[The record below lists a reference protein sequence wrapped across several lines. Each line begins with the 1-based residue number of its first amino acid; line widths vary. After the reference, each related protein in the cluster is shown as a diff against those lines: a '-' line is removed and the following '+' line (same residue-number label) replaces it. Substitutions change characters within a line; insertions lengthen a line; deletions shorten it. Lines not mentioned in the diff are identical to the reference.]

1 MGQVAIPIPV
11 LGAIIGNVAGMFL
24 YDIAK
29 NQGLKQEQS
38 LIAGY
43 RAEITALIERLDEQ
57 NRALL
62 QLLEANLKKFK
73 SMLELAFD
81 PDINTAFDSSI
92 KFARF
97 NGVAEEKILK
107 TKSDIDAFF
116 LA

>member
-1 MGQVAIPIPV
+1 
-11 LGAIIGNVAGMFL
+11 MFL

-29 NQGLKQEQS
+29 DQGLKQEQI

-43 RAEITALIERLDEQ
+43 QAEIAALIDKLDEQ

-62 QLLEANLKKFK
+62 RLLETNLKKFK
-73 SMLELAFD
+73 SMLELAFS
-81 PDINTAFDSSI
+81 PDVNTAFDSSI

-97 NGVAEEKILK
+97 NGVAEDKILK
-107 TKSDIDAFF
+107 NKSDIDAFF